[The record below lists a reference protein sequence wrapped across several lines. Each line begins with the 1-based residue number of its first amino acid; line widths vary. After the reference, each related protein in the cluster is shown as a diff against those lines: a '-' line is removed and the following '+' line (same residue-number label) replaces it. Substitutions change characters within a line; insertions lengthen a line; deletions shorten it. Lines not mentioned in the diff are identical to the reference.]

1 MLLPNFFLFFIF
13 YFFLDGGWKGG
24 ERGEG
29 CCFPDFQS
37 KRVSADEVEHIGGL
51 ADVGDA
57 NEETTCVDGEI
68 VAAES

>member
-1 MLLPNFFLFFIF
+1 M
-13 YFFLDGGWKGG
+13 
-24 ERGEG
+24 
-29 CCFPDFQS
+29 
-37 KRVSADEVEHIGGL
+37 SADEVERIGGL